1 MKNLILTWTILNI
14 ITLLI
19 IGGII
24 GTVLT
29 ILKK

>member
-1 MKNLILTWTILNI
+1 MKNLIFTWTILNI
-14 ITLLI
+14 ITLLL

-24 GTVLT
+24 GTILT